1 MALPLPKLP
10 LPKPIREIGR
20 KRINRAPSSLL
31 VLTVPWLV
39 VMLGSLSPL
48 WPVVASAPLLP
59 PVGFLMLVAW
69 EQLRP
74 GIFPVWAGVPLGL
87 FDDLYSGQ
95 PFGSAI
101 LLWSI
106 AVILLDFVE
115 TRFPWRGFTLNWLFA
130 AAVIAAYLF
139 LALALANA
147 AGAPSSPLVMLPQLG
162 AAILLYP
169 LAARLVAICDRF
181 RLIPIREL

>member
-1 MALPLPKLP
+1 M
-10 LPKPIREIGR
+10 
-20 KRINRAPSSLL
+20 
-31 VLTVPWLV
+31 
-39 VMLGSLSPL
+39 
-48 WPVVASAPLLP
+48 
-59 PVGFLMLVAW
+59 
-69 EQLRP
+69 
-74 GIFPVWAGVPLGL
+74 PLGL

-130 AAVIAAYLF
+130 AAVIAAYLY
-139 LALALANA
+139 LALALANL
-147 AGAPSSPLVMLPQLG
+147 AGGASSPLVVLPQLG

-169 LAARLVAICDRF
+169 LAARLVALCDRF
-181 RLIPIREL
+181 RLIPIREV

>member
-1 MALPLPKLP
+1 MMPLP

-20 KRINRAPSSLL
+20 RRINRAPSPLL
-31 VLTVPWLV
+31 AMAVPWLV
-39 VMLGSLSPL
+39 VMAGSLSPI
-48 WPVVASAPLLP
+48 WPVIASAPLLP
-59 PVGFLMLVAW
+59 PIGFLLLVAW

-74 GIFPVWAGVPLGL
+74 GIFPVWAGLPLGL

-115 TRFPWRGFTLNWLFA
+115 TRFPWRGFAINWLFA

-139 LALALANA
+139 LAQGVAQPGGFSTPFAI
-147 AGAPSSPLVMLPQLG
+147 LPQLG
-162 AAILLYP
+162 LSILLYP
-169 LAARLVAICDRF
+169 LIARLVAVCDRF
-181 RLIPIREL
+181 RLMPVREV